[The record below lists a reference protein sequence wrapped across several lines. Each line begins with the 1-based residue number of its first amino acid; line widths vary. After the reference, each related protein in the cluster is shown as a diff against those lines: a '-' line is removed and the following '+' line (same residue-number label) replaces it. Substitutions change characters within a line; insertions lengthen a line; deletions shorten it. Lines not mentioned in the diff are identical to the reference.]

1 MRPSIILYQAS
12 AGSGKTFQIALSYL
26 SLLKESSS
34 QSPSF
39 KDILA
44 ITFTNKAVYEM
55 KERIIKF
62 LKQIALESE
71 EGKRLSELT
80 GITPKRAEEI
90 LEEIF
95 LHYDYLEIKT
105 IDSFLLKFF
114 RGLAYELD
122 LHPHFSI
129 KEYIGKGELEKALIR
144 LYLRSQNEPN
154 IKKFFERFVDFLLS
168 AEDKLRINMKGTIL
182 RNLEELLKMSTYEES
197 LLLARSLLK
206 EDIWEKE
213 AVQSKDSLSLK
224 RGNFYLY
231 LLFLLKEELERVLFE
246 EGAIYMGLWKEKL
259 AQSLHRDF
267 LPWIYLKLG
276 KLRAFIIDEF
286 QDTDR
291 LQWLA
296 IYPLVEDLISDGRI
310 FITAGDPKQSI
321 YRWKGGDPSLLRRL
335 KEDLAPYDLVENSLK
350 CNHRSC
356 LRIVKF
362 NNYFFEVLK
371 NGTHKRPIL
380 QRLLFGRESDKVDE
394 ALLDIAEREFLEL
407 FENIEQESH
416 KDLEGKVFID
426 WLVFNKEA
434 SQQEVQRVLWEHIA
448 KILTDLKEK
457 RELEGIAILCR
468 ENKQVTQL
476 SSYLT
481 SLGFSVQGSSFLK
494 LKESPL
500 VNYLT
505 AFIRLLY
512 DLDDEI
518 ALFTLLLG
526 FFEEGNDILQGYL
539 NFLGGADKAFTLR
552 DYLQNYWEEFWEK
565 KIKHP
570 LEKGA
575 YLNLYQFV
583 RHIIDY
589 FKVEERFPQEKPYLY
604 KFLSLVLRFVS
615 QGGDGDEFLENCEP
629 ILEEDIETSPEKS
642 FIRVLNIHLAKGLEF
657 EKVIVPLDF
666 TPKSFRLN
674 LGFLF
679 TEEGVHKGK
688 KEEFTPD
695 LLRLY
700 NFIKISHSLEVFN
713 LLYVAFTRA
722 IRYLYIL
729 VPHGLK
735 RNFLAAEIF
744 IRTFELLKEQGLDKN
759 ISHYFEERFLA
770 PHNGR

>member
-1 MRPSIILYQAS
+1 
-12 AGSGKTFQIALSYL
+12 
-26 SLLKESSS
+26 
-34 QSPSF
+34 
-39 KDILA
+39 
-44 ITFTNKAVYEM
+44 M

-62 LKQIALESE
+62 LKLIALESE

-129 KEYIGKGELEKALIR
+129 KKYIDKGELEKALLR
-144 LYLRSQNEPN
+144 LYLRSQDEPQ
-154 IKKFFERFVDFLLS
+154 IKMFFERFVDFLLS
-168 AEDKLRINMKGTIL
+168 AEDKLRINMKGTII
-182 RNLEELLKMSTYEES
+182 RNLEELLKMSTYEEN
-197 LLLARSLLK
+197 LLLARSLLR

-213 AVQSKDSLSLK
+213 EGQGKDALPLK
-224 RGNFYLY
+224 RGHFYLY
-231 LLFLLKEELERVLFE
+231 LLSRLKEELERVLFE
-246 EGAIYMGLWKEKL
+246 EGALYMGLWKEKL
-259 AQSLHRDF
+259 AQSLQRDF

-276 KLRAFIIDEF
+276 RLRAFIIDEF

-296 IYPLVEDLISDGRI
+296 IYPLVEDLISEGRI

-335 KEDLAPYDLVENSLK
+335 KEDLAPYDLVESPLK
-350 CNHRSC
+350 CNYRSC

-362 NNYFFEVLK
+362 NNYFFEMLK

-380 QRLLFGRESDKVDE
+380 QRLLFGSDSDKVDE
-394 ALLDIAEREFLEL
+394 ALLDIAEREFVEL
-407 FENIEQESH
+407 FDNIEQKSH
-416 KDLEGKVFID
+416 KNLKGKVFID
-426 WLVFNKEA
+426 WLAFNKEA
-434 SQQEVQRVLWEHIA
+434 SQQEVQRVLYEHIA
-448 KILTDLKEK
+448 KILSELQEK
-457 RELEGIAILCR
+457 GELEGIAILCR

-505 AFIRLLY
+505 TFIRLLY

-526 FFEEGNDILQGYL
+526 FFEEGKDILQEYL
-539 NFLGGADKAFTLR
+539 NFLGGSDKAFTLR
-552 DYLQNYWEEFWEK
+552 DYLQNYWEEVWEK

-570 LEKGA
+570 LQKGA
-575 YLNLYQFV
+575 HLNLYQFV
-583 RHIIDY
+583 RYIIDN
-589 FKVEERFPQEKPYLY
+589 FKVEERFPQERPYLY
-604 KFLSLVLRFVS
+604 KFLSILLKFVS
-615 QGGDGDEFLENCEP
+615 QGGDGEEFLENCET
-629 ILEEDIETSPEKS
+629 ILEEDIETSPDKG

-666 TPKSFRLN
+666 TPKPFRLN

-679 TEEGVHKGK
+679 TEQGVHKGK
-688 KEEFTPD
+688 KEEFTPE

-700 NFIKISHSLEVFN
+700 NLVKISHSLEVFN

-722 IRYLYIL
+722 IRNLYIL
-729 VPHGLK
+729 VPCGLK
-735 RNFLAAEIF
+735 TNFLAAEIF
-744 IRTFELLKEQGLDKN
+744 IRTFELLKERGSDKAL
-759 ISHYFEERFLA
+759 SHYFEERLLA
-770 PHNGR
+770 LHNDR